1 MKNNTIITMM
11 KKELARFFGDSRMVM
26 TTILLPGLMIFVL
39 YSFMGTAFKEQLKS
53 DKFEPDCYFLNL
65 PEDWTEPLKKQ
76 GFRIKNIADTGK
88 EIDAAKKKIQEQKKE
103 LLVIF
108 PEDFMQAAGTYEI
121 SSGKKAPEVQVYYN
135 SASKDS
141 SSAYQA
147 VTEYLDQFEAS
158 LANRFDINADKEGE
172 YDLATKEDIT
182 ADMFS
187 SMVPFLLLIFLY
199 SGCIAVAPESIAG
212 EKEKGTMAA
221 LLITPVKRSHIALGK
236 IAALSLIGVLSGA
249 SSAIGTLASLP
260 KLVNSDQP
268 GFDQGVYHVSDYA
281 LLAVVIISTALV
293 MVTLI
298 SLVSAFARTLKEAQT
313 YVTPIMIVVMLIGI
327 TAMFGKDAKTELGY
341 YCIPLYNSVQS
352 MIGIFSFQSGSATIL
367 TTIATN
373 LAATGLGAV
382 ILAKMFDSEY
392 VMFHK

>member
-39 YSFMGTAFKEQLKS
+39 YSFMGTAFKEQLQS

-76 GFRIKNIADTGK
+76 GFRMKNIADTEQ
-88 EIDAAKKKIQEQKKE
+88 EINAAKKKIQEQEKE

-121 SSGKKAPEVQVYYN
+121 SSGQKAPEVQVYYN
-135 SASKDS
+135 SASKES

-147 VTEYLDQFEAS
+147 VTEYLDQFESS
-158 LANRFDINADKEGE
+158 LANRFDINSDKKGG

-260 KLVNSDQP
+260 KLMNSDHP

-281 LLAVVIISTALV
+281 LLAIVIISTALV

-367 TTIATN
+367 TTIAVN